1 MNDLNQTY
9 WNNRYLKNET
19 GWDIGY
25 SSPSILNYFL
35 NKIDKNVQIAIP
47 GCGTSYEGYD
57 LWKNGFQ
64 NISLL
69 DLAPRAKTEFL
80 NRFPDFPE
88 DKYLVMSFLDISDTF
103 DFVIEQTFFCALHPS
118 ERENYVKKMHSI
130 LNKGGILV
138 GLLFGVEMEG
148 GPPFGGNLSEYE
160 QLFTPY
166 FDILTLEW
174 CDHSIT
180 ARAGRELFVQLIKKE
195 LFV

>member
-9 WNNRYLKNET
+9 WNNRYVKNET

-25 SSPSILNYFL
+25 SSQSILNYFL

-57 LWKNGFQ
+57 LWKSGFQ

-69 DLAPRAKTEFL
+69 DLAPSAKTEFL

-88 DKYLVMSFLDISDTF
+88 DKYVVMNFLDISDTF

-148 GPPFGGNLSEYE
+148 GPPFGGNISEYE
-160 QLFTPY
+160 RLFTPY

-174 CDHSIT
+174 CDQSIT